1 MIIDSIGYRVKVF
14 LDFRALSFYKKRK
27 NRVYAC
33 LDEGGGTRSDRC
45 KRGRVFPRA
54 TEETSSGEGR
64 GLSSAVLFIGWV
76 GRYERN
82 DYGGR

>member
-1 MIIDSIGYRVKVF
+1 MYR
-14 LDFRALSFYKKRK
+14 
-27 NRVYAC
+27 C
-33 LDEGGGTRSDRC
+33 LKGGTRSDRC
-45 KRGRVFPRA
+45 RRGRVFPRA

-64 GLSSAVLFIGWV
+64 GLGSAVLFIGWV

>member
-33 LDEGGGTRSDRC
+33 LDEGGGQEAIGA
-45 KRGRVFPRA
+45 RGGEYFLVLRRKQAV
-54 TEETSSGEGR
+54 EKGEG
-64 GLSSAVLFIGWV
+64 
-76 GRYERN
+76 
-82 DYGGR
+82 